1 MSAMEKVIRRCDM
14 DDPIEISEPANLRFL
29 RRMVTVLTAVMICG
43 VLVVTALLVTR
54 LSGKGPDL
62 PDTITLPDG
71 TQAANFTQGD
81 SWYAV
86 VTTDN
91 QILIFDR
98 LSGSLRQTIKI
109 D

>member
-1 MSAMEKVIRRCDM
+1 M
-14 DDPIEISEPANLRFL
+14 DDPIEVEEPANLRFL

-54 LSGKGPDL
+54 LSGKRPDL
-62 PDTITLPDG
+62 PETITLPDG
-71 TQAANFTQGD
+71 ATAATFTQGD
-81 SWYAV
+81 DWYAI

-98 LSGSLRQTIKI
+98 LSGKLRQTITL

>member
-1 MSAMEKVIRRCDM
+1 M
-14 DDPIEISEPANLRFL
+14 DDPTDMKEPANLRFL

-62 PDTITLPDG
+62 PQTVNLPDG
-71 TQAANFTQGD
+71 TTASAFTQGD
-81 SWYAV
+81 TWYAI

-91 QILIFDR
+91 QILIYDR
-98 LSGSLRQTIKI
+98 LSGKLRQTLTI

>member
-1 MSAMEKVIRRCDM
+1 M
-14 DDPIEISEPANLRFL
+14 DDPIEPTEPANLRFL

-62 PDTITLPDG
+62 PQVITLPDG
-71 TQAANFTQGD
+71 TTASAFTQGD
-81 SWYAV
+81 DWYAI

-91 QILIFDR
+91 QILIYDR
-98 LSGSLRQTIKI
+98 LSGKLRQTLKL